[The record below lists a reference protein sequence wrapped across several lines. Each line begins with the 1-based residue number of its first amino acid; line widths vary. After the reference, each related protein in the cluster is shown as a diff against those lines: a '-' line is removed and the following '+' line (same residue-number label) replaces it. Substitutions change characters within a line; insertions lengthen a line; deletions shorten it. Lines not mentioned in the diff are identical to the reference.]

1 MATPPPKKPTP
12 KATAKPKAPTYGELS
27 NIRTKLEL
35 AKKEAKSRFPKDKVK
50 VTNKMADGKKATLKD
65 IDKQMKKMNPNP
77 KSIKDVA
84 VPVKGLS
91 KPTAKA
97 TAKPKAM
104 SEDQKQA
111 KAMDKLMAKRRA
123 ESKKT
128 GSWPNYNTN

>member
-1 MATPPPKKPTP
+1 MPNPKK
-12 KATAKPKAPTYGELS
+12 PTYGELV
-27 NIRTKLEL
+27 NTRTKLEMTE
-35 AKKEAKSRFPKDKVK
+35 KKLKSKFPNDSVK
-50 VTNKMADGKKATLKD
+50 VTSKMADGKKATLKD
-65 IDKQMKKMNPNP
+65 VNKQISKANPKP

-91 KPTAKA
+91 KENAKS

-104 SEDQKQA
+104 TEAQKQA

>member
-1 MATPPPKKPTP
+1 MPAPKK
-12 KATAKPKAPTYGELS
+12 PTYGELS
-27 NIRTKLEL
+27 NIYTKLQAAE
-35 AKKEAKSRFPKDKVK
+35 KVAKSRFPKDGVK
-50 VTNKMADGKKATLKD
+50 VTHKMPDGRKLTIAQVEKELN
-65 IDKQMKKMNPNP
+65 KMNPKP

-84 VPVKGLS
+84 VPVKGLT
-91 KPTAKA
+91 KATPKATPKA

>member
-1 MATPPPKKPTP
+1 MPSPKK
-12 KATAKPKAPTYGELS
+12 PTYGELS

-35 AKKEAKSRFPKDKVK
+35 AEKEAKSRFPKDKIK

-65 IDKQMKKMNPNP
+65 VEKQMKKMNPKP

-104 SEDQKQA
+104 SEAQKQA